1 MTADPP
7 PSAAKIRRFP
17 VTALIMALILA
28 LAAPSVAFS
37 ALLLLQSDNVN
48 RATMSARAAQGVDGI
63 AEALERELRSMS
75 TNLALLATSGWVEAE
90 EYSLLHARATT
101 ALAGTDTY
109 LVAVDGQ
116 NRQILNTR
124 VPWGSLLGQTSDPPS
139 VEAAIAKGQLTV
151 SNRVFSEVAQK
162 DVFDV
167 TMPILSGE
175 SRVRA
180 LILTRDADR
189 LSSIF
194 KDSPPPPGWA
204 YAVLDGASRLVSGN
218 GPPLGPPDLL
228 DQLCSAETPA
238 LHVQMVNGVEFAA
251 ESERLPQWGW
261 RACVWTSSD
270 QTEAT
275 ISQRWRNFTIITLA
289 IVVATI
295 VAGVILGRV
304 LSGGIRRAAAVGK
317 ALDAGG
323 AVPEMRSMVREVD
336 DVLGTLTRAARRR
349 LQQEEDLKI
358 LLRETAHR
366 AKNQIAIASALVRLS
381 ARSAESTDQLR
392 DDLVA
397 RLAALGR
404 SIDMMSASPSGA
416 VPLKEL
422 AAAQLEPFAV
432 DHPDRLELAGQDL
445 RVAPSTAQ
453 SLGLVLHELATNAA
467 KYGAWSKPE
476 GKVKLDW
483 SEDDEG
489 LTMIWSERDGP
500 AASEPSRSGF
510 GTSLIEMMI
519 ERSLGGT
526 VERDY
531 RPTGLVVTL
540 KLPARPVTV

>member
-7 PSAAKIRRFP
+7 SSAARYRRFP

-48 RATMSARAAQGVDGI
+48 RATMSSRAAQGVDNI
-63 AEALERELRSMS
+63 AEAMERELRSMS
-75 TNLALLATSGWVEAE
+75 TNLALLASSGWVEKE
-90 EYSLLHARATT
+90 EYSLLHAQATT

-109 LVAVDGQ
+109 LVAVD
-116 NRQILNTR
+116 NRNQQILNTR
-124 VPWGSLLGQTSDPPS
+124 VPWGAQLGAAADILS
-139 VEAAIAKGQLTV
+139 VEAAVAKGQPTV
-151 SNRVFSEVAQK
+151 SNRVFSPVAGK
-162 DVFDV
+162 DVFNV

-180 LILTRDADR
+180 LILTRDADQ

-194 KDSPPPPGWA
+194 KESPPPPGWA
-204 YAVLDGASRLVSGN
+204 YAILDGASKLVSGN
-218 GPPLGPPDLL
+218 APPLGAPDLL
-228 DQLCSAETPA
+228 NQLCSTEASG
-238 LHVQMVNGVEFAA
+238 LHVQKVNGVEFAA
-251 ESERLPQWGW
+251 ESEKLQAWGW

-275 ISQRWRNFTIITLA
+275 ISQRWRNFTLITLA
-289 IVVATI
+289 IVSTTI
-295 VAGVILGRV
+295 VAGIVLGRV
-304 LSGGIRRAAAVGK
+304 LSGGIRRAAAVSR

-323 AVPEMRSMVREVD
+323 TVPEVRSRVREVD

-349 LQQEEDLKI
+349 LQHEEDLKV

-366 AKNQIAIASALVRLS
+366 AKNQIAIASALARLS
-381 ARSAESTDQLR
+381 ARSAVSTEQLR

-416 VPLKEL
+416 VPLKQL
-422 AAAQLEPFAV
+422 ASTQLEPFAV
-432 DHPDRLELAGQDL
+432 DHPDRLELAGPDL
-445 RVAPSTAQ
+445 RVAPATAQ

-467 KYGAWSKPE
+467 KYGAWSRPE
-476 GKVKLDW
+476 GRVRLDW
-483 SEDDEG
+483 SENAEG
-489 LTMIWSERDGP
+489 LTIVWSEQDGP
-500 AASEPSRSGF
+500 ATSEPSRSGF

-526 VERDY
+526 VGRDY
-531 RPTGLVVTL
+531 RTTGLVVTL

>member
-7 PSAAKIRRFP
+7 PGAKFRRFP
-17 VTALIMALILA
+17 VTALIMVLILA

-48 RATMSARAAQGVDGI
+48 RATMSARAAEGVDAI

-75 TNLALLATSGWVEAE
+75 TNLALLASSGWVEAE
-90 EYSLLHARATT
+90 DYPLLHARATT

-116 NRQILNTR
+116 NQQILNTR
-124 VPWGSLLGQTSDPPS
+124 VPWGSMLGQTSDPPS
-139 VEAAIAKGQLTV
+139 VQAAIKKGQPTI

-162 DVFDV
+162 DVFNV

-180 LILTRDADR
+180 LILTRDVDR

-194 KDSPPPPGWA
+194 RDTPPPSGWA
-204 YAVLDGASRLVSGN
+204 YAVLDGDSKLVSGN
-218 GPPLGPPDLL
+218 APPLGPPTLLNELCSGETPDLL
-228 DQLCSAETPA
+228 
-238 LHVQMVNGVEFAA
+238 VRKVNGVEFAA

-270 QTEAT
+270 QTEAM
-275 ISQRWRNFTIITLA
+275 ISQRWRNFTIMTIA
-289 IVVATI
+289 VVAITI
-295 VAGVILGRV
+295 LAGVILGRV
-304 LSGGIRRAAAVGK
+304 LTNGIRRAAMVGK

-323 AVPEMRSMVREVD
+323 EVPEMRSMVREVD

-349 LQQEEDLKI
+349 LQQEEDLKV

-366 AKNQIAIASALVRLS
+366 AKNQIAIASALARLS

-416 VPLKEL
+416 VPLREL
-422 AAAQLEPFAV
+422 ASTQLEPFAV
-432 DHPDRLELAGQDL
+432 DHPDRLELVGPDV
-445 RVAPSTAQ
+445 RVAPATAQ

-476 GKVKLDW
+476 GRVRVDW
-483 SEDDEG
+483 SESAEG
-489 LTMIWSERDGP
+489 LAVVWSEHDGP
-500 AASEPSRSGF
+500 AATPPSRSGF

-540 KLPARPVTV
+540 SLPARPVAV